1 MKIIEDILLEVSL
14 PHGIKNSGFTR
25 MLTEIFSIPTKY
37 KPNKKLTK
45 DVHNLLFVI
54 IFPSHIKK
62 ALPIIKKLKSNK
74 INFSILLFDYEFKDE
89 LVEFEDRLIF
99 FNNLFSYGDYF
110 LSCLYQINNF
120 FKFRLRNDLLFS
132 YKILKFY
139 KISFLLIKGLESFLI
154 KNKIKK
160 IIFFKGDGVQVK
172 TISKYLKQSNPEIK
186 LIVIQHGIIAQNN
199 IHSNLSVDEFW
210 VWSTFWKKRLLR
222 SNIGC
227 SVEVVGD
234 PEKDQLFKNK
244 QFLNKPNLNKFK
256 ILFAPNSGNSFTSV
270 NQVLHSCK
278 IINDFANENDGID
291 VIVKP
296 HPGDFNGIVKNF
308 FLANCAK
315 VSILNNNIDM
325 VKNNF
330 CEADLLV
337 INNSGILT
345 ESAIIEIP
353 GIIIAENND
362 QLWVKQYLDFG
373 IAELALNYNQ
383 FVEKINAIK
392 SNYKL
397 YRKNCVKMTNIMYQ
411 NQGITNDLIFQKLTN

>member
-1 MKIIEDILLEVSL
+1 MI
-14 PHGIKNSGFTR
+14 
-25 MLTEIFSIPTKY
+25 
-37 KPNKKLTK
+37 
-45 DVHNLLFVI
+45 
-54 IFPSHIKK
+54 
-62 ALPIIKKLKSNK
+62 
-74 INFSILLFDYEFKDE
+74 
-89 LVEFEDRLIF
+89 
-99 FNNLFSYGDYF
+99 
-110 LSCLYQINNF
+110 
-120 FKFRLRNDLLFS
+120 FS

-139 KISFLLIKGLESFLI
+139 KISFLIIKGLKSFVI

-160 IIFFKGDGVQVK
+160 IIFFKGDGVHVK
-172 TISKYLKQSNPEIK
+172 TISKYFKQTNPQIK

-199 IHSNLSVDEFW
+199 IHSNLLVDEFW

-244 QFLNKPNLNKFK
+244 QFLNKSNFNKFK
-256 ILFAPNSGNSFTSV
+256 VLFAPNSGNSFTTV

-296 HPGDFNGIVKNF
+296 HPGDFNGIVKNL
-308 FLANCAK
+308 FLANGTK
-315 VSILNNNIDM
+315 VTILNNNIDM

-337 INNSGILT
+337 INNSGILN
-345 ESAIIEIP
+345 ESAILQIP
-353 GIIIAENND
+353 GIIIAENSD
-362 QLWVKQYLDFG
+362 QLWVEQYLDFG

-383 FVEKINAIK
+383 FVNKINLIK
-392 SNYKL
+392 NNYEL
-397 YRKNCVKMTNIMYQ
+397 YRQNCVKMTNTMYQ
-411 NQGITNDLIFQKLTN
+411 KQGSSINLIYQKLIN